1 MILKDVYEHKDKYGR
16 ILNKTDKC
24 IKVSIM
30 SRNWKPKIELVEVL
44 DFTNYKVKIGEK
56 RYVDANNLILLSHE
70 GLL

>member
-1 MILKDVYEHKDKYGR
+1 
-16 ILNKTDKC
+16 
-24 IKVSIM
+24 M